1 MALEEHMNHVPGE
14 NRGDVLLYALSTC
27 GWCRKTRDLLDNLGV
42 EYRYVYVDL
51 LDGEAKSE
59 AIKEI
64 AVWNPSCSF
73 PTMVINGDRC
83 IVGYQADKIREAL
96 GNREDVEV

>member
-27 GWCRKTRDLLDNLGV
+27 GWCRKTRDLLDDLGV

-51 LDGEAKSE
+51 LDSEAKSE
-59 AIKEI
+59 AIKGI
-64 AVWNPSCSF
+64 TDWNPSCSF

-96 GNREDVEV
+96 SNREDVEV